1 MTDYER
7 GWTQWGDMIRHSP
20 APFHRRRLI
29 LKLADEVPFES
40 VLDVG
45 CGNGELLLTLSRRRS
60 LRRLVGM
67 DIAASVIDENRRA
80 FPSFE
85 FHRVDI
91 DSAWL
96 PIQCDLVVCSE
107 VIEHLVAWERALVHL
122 RRMCAGY
129 LIVTVPAGRMFPI
142 DRLMGHHR
150 HFARETL
157 CEAPRAR
164 RVRSRAGVEL
174 GFPLSHRI
182 QIPDQSRARGE
193 RSTLFR
199 RPLHPRHEGDRHP
212 HQMAL
217 LSELTPSRLPAR
229 DPCPC
234 RRRERATMRPWRGP
248 AVP

>member
-29 LKLADEVPFES
+29 LKLAAAVPFES

-45 CGNGELLLTLSRRRS
+45 CGNGELLLALSRRRS

-85 FHRVDI
+85 FHRADI

-96 PIQCDLVVCSE
+96 PIRCDLVVCSE

-157 CEAPRAR
+157 CEALGHAGFVPEQAWSWGFPFHTAYKYLINLAPGASVRRFSGGRYTPAAKAIATLIKWLFYLNSRHLGSQLVIRAR
-164 RVRSRAGVEL
+164 AVDESA
-174 GFPLSHRI
+174 
-182 QIPDQSRARGE
+182 
-193 RSTLFR
+193 
-199 RPLHPRHEGDRHP
+199 PR
-212 HQMAL
+212 
-217 LSELTPSRLPAR
+217 
-229 DPCPC
+229 
-234 RRRERATMRPWRGP
+234 
-248 AVP
+248 